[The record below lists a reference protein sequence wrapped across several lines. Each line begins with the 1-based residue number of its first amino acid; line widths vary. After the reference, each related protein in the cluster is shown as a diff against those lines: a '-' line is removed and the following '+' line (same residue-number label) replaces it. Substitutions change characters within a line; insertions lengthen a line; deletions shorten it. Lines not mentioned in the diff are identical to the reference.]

1 MSYSSHADLRS
12 IFASIDSLTA
22 RIDTPA
28 FLGSLNDLTPSG
40 TLSNPSDLDFEV
52 IIDATG
58 TPDTFK
64 WSKTGGASFAASGIP
79 ISGAVQHLD
88 NGISVTF
95 AATTG
100 HALNDQWDF
109 RAYAPDSS
117 AQRTLAYGWV
127 NDHLRSMYDVPFAS
141 PPQSVILAEAYYA
154 VYIILL
160 ANDDPSASTF
170 LSEAES
176 LIGLLSVSDI
186 NSINKGGSP
195 ISSTSGIDR
204 KFSQGQYSSGLL
216 IGKRGTLDDF

>member
-1 MSYSSHADLRS
+1 MSYASHADLKA
-12 IFASIDSLTA
+12 IYADIDTFTA

-28 FLGSLNDLTPSG
+28 FQGSLNDLTPSG
-40 TLSNPSDLDFEV
+40 TLSNPSDIDFEI

-64 WSKTGGASFAASGIP
+64 WSKTGGASFAASGVP
-79 ISGAVQHLD
+79 ISGGAQFLD

-109 RAYAPDSS
+109 KAYAPDSS
-117 AQRTLAYGWV
+117 AQRNLAYGWV
-127 NDHLRSMYDVPFAS
+127 NDHLRSMYNVPFAS

-160 ANDDPSASTF
+160 GNNDPSASTF

-186 NSINKGGSP
+186 NQVNKGGSP
-195 ISSTSGIDR
+195 VSSTSNVDR

-216 IGKRGTLDDF
+216 TGKKGTLDDF